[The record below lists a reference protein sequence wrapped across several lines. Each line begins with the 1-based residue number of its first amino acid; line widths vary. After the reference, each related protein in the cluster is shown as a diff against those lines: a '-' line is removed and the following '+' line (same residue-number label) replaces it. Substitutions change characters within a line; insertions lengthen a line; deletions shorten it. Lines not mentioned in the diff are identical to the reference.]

1 MMNRSHGNKFLMNS
15 ILTPINITLE
25 LMPNADKCGTI
36 ISDPTSPKI
45 NGLLQKTYCFLAL
58 LKRKVDAG
66 QGLPNI
72 FKEHATS
79 T

>member
-15 ILTPINITLE
+15 ISTPINSTLE
-25 LMPNADKCGTI
+25 LMPNAEKCGTI

-45 NGLLQKTYCFLAL
+45 NGLLQKIYCFSAL

-66 QGLPNI
+66 QGSRNI
-72 FKEHATS
+72 SKEHATS